1 MTNEYS
7 SCIHEAYAIQRGENL
22 NIIYI
27 CSKRSV
33 IGIFKVLQKTVGR
46 IWRVIWECY
55 ARCHSYKKNELWNG
69 SYNLSNSLFLCI
81 RKNNEKLKGFLVI
94 KTKELCY
101 IIVF

>member
-7 SCIHEAYAIQRGENL
+7 SCIHEAYAIQRSENL

-55 ARCHSYKKNELWNG
+55 ARCHSYKKMNCETDLTICQILYFYV
-69 SYNLSNSLFLCI
+69 SEKI
-81 RKNNEKLKGFLVI
+81 MKN
-94 KTKELCY
+94 
-101 IIVF
+101 